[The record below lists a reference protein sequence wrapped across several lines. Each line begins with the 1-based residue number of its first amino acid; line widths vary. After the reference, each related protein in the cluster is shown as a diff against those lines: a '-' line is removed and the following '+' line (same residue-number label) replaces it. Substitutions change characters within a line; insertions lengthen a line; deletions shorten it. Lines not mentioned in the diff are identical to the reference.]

1 MLNGD
6 ILSLDISIHQGVYL
20 ADLKGT
26 YYVGDKAKAAPEN
39 LRLIEM
45 MRQCLKAAMKIVRPG
60 LPIREFGEVIKKM
73 ATARGCSVVSTWC
86 GHGINTNSHPT
97 PWIPH

>member
-20 ADLKGT
+20 ADLKET

-45 MRQCLKAAMKIVRPG
+45 TRQCLKAAMKIVRPG
-60 LPIREFGEVIKKM
+60 LPIREFGEVIEKM

-86 GHGINTNSHPT
+86 GHGKSI
-97 PWIPH
+97 PWLRAMAWRY